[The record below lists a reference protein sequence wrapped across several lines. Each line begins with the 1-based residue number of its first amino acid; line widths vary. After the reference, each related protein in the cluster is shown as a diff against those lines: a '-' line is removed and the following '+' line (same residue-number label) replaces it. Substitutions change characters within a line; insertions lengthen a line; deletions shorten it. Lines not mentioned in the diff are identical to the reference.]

1 MSQGRSLV
9 HQSHAGFAT
18 ANAQAESS
26 AFSRM
31 PELMKVEVLDCL
43 SQLEITPDKAAQSIN
58 VKAIKKQYLEL
69 AQRYHPDVLAAQA
82 EIDEEKIMEIQDKFV
97 KIKEAF
103 DRLVELNSQYDNQLL
118 SDPEAEL
125 AA

>member
-1 MSQGRSLV
+1 M
-9 HQSHAGFAT
+9 
-18 ANAQAESS
+18 
-26 AFSRM
+26 
-31 PELMKVEVLDCL
+31 
-43 SQLEITPDKAAQSIN
+43 
-58 VKAIKKQYLEL
+58 
-69 AQRYHPDVLAAQA
+69 LAAQA
-82 EIDEEKIMEIQDKFV
+82 EIDEEKILEIQDKFV